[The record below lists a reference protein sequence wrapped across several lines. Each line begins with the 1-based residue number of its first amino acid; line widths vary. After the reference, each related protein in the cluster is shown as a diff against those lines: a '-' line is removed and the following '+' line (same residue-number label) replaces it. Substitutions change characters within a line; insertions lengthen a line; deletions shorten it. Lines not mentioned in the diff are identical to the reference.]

1 MKDEELLTKEEIARE
16 LVDDGQEPLSI
27 RSVERYINLAGVS
40 PAVKG
45 SGRGKQAKF
54 SRDDV
59 VKIKAAYK
67 AAAETRGGGGTS
79 LTRAAA
85 GGVQRAAA
93 VAELERNTEAL
104 TGLRAA
110 LDPWPVWM
118 TKAQALRRSGLPA
131 SWFNSGARSG
141 ELPHVGE
148 GRGRRFHR
156 DEVRAFAERVRE
168 SSYVAGLAR
177 PRPKGKKKR

>member
-1 MKDEELLTKEEIARE
+1 MTFENRRAADQRGDRAR
-16 LVDDGQEPLSI
+16 
-27 RSVERYINLAGVS
+27 AG
-40 PAVKG
+40 
-45 SGRGKQAKF
+45 GRGARAAVDPKRRALHRTGRRLARRQGKRAW
-54 SRDDV
+54 D
-59 VKIKAAYK
+59 AYK
-67 AAAETRGGGGTS
+67 AAAEARAGGTS
-79 LTRAAA
+79 LQTTRP

-104 TGLRAA
+104 LNLRAT

-141 ELPHVGE
+141 DLPHVGE

-156 DEVRAFAERVRE
+156 DEVRAFSERVRD
-168 SSYVAGLAR
+168 SSYLAGLLAR
-177 PRPKGKKKR
+177 PRPQGRKKS